1 MFRSPIAWLLGSLLP
16 ATTFAATM
24 FAATSA
30 SAQDLLPKAP
40 PQTAPI
46 VLTNAVLHTV
56 AGPVILGGSLW
67 FLDGTIRAVLAADQK
82 PELPAGSTPII
93 IDLQGKHVYPGF
105 VSAHTSL
112 GLEEIGMVRQTVDTD
127 EIGEVTPEALALTA
141 VNPDTTAIPVARS
154 NGILAAAVFPRGG
167 LLPGRA
173 SVIQLDGWTNADL
186 AVRSDAGPVVSWPA
200 RSFGTPRRGRRTETP
215 REDPATAVQ
224 KARQQVTDTF
234 TAARAWLKARTA
246 DPSIALDV
254 RHLALVPA
262 LRGEVPV
269 FMLAD
274 QLEQI
279 ESAVLWAAEQ
289 NLRIVIVGG
298 GEALLCTELLKRHKV
313 PVILEGTH
321 KLPRRDDS
329 PYSEAFELPAQL
341 EKAGVRFCIASGA
354 DFSQERNLPYQA
366 ATAIAYGLDPREALA
381 AVTLRAAEIL
391 GVGDRLGSLT
401 VGKDATLLICDGDP
415 LELTTKIEQAYVKG
429 RQIDLRNK
437 QTELAKK
444 YRERYRQ
451 LDKR

>member
-16 ATTFAATM
+16 ASMFAATM

-93 IDLQGKHVYPGF
+93 IDLQGRHVYPGF

-173 SVIQLDGWTNADL
+173 SVIQLDGWTWEEMTLKQNAAL
-186 AVRSDAGPVVSWPA
+186 HIFWP
-200 RSFGTPRRGRRTETP
+200 SMTPMRHWQNPTP
-215 REDPATAVQ
+215 P
-224 KARQQVTDTF
+224 K
-234 TAARAWLKARTA
+234 
-246 DPSIALDV
+246 
-254 RHLALVPA
+254 
-262 LRGEVPV
+262 
-269 FMLAD
+269 
-274 QLEQI
+274 
-279 ESAVLWAAEQ
+279 
-289 NLRIVIVGG
+289 
-298 GEALLCTELLKRHKV
+298 
-313 PVILEGTH
+313 
-321 KLPRRDDS
+321 
-329 PYSEAFELPAQL
+329 
-341 EKAGVRFCIASGA
+341 
-354 DFSQERNLPYQA
+354 
-366 ATAIAYGLDPREALA
+366 
-381 AVTLRAAEIL
+381 
-391 GVGDRLGSLT
+391 
-401 VGKDATLLICDGDP
+401 
-415 LELTTKIEQAYVKG
+415 
-429 RQIDLRNK
+429 
-437 QTELAKK
+437 
-444 YRERYRQ
+444 
-451 LDKR
+451 